1 MLSWLL
7 FTLQLGDRDR
17 AEHATA
23 CLAGGDRVRCCSFFI
38 FIMMLLLFLLLLLLF
53 GLGASTPA
61 FDEDEETAG
70 EVGGEVDNDEQ

>member
-1 MLSWLL
+1 
-7 FTLQLGDRDR
+7 
-17 AEHATA
+17 
-23 CLAGGDRVRCCSFFI
+23 
-38 FIMMLLLFLLLLLLF
+38 MMLLLFLLLLLLF